1 MLTERLNR
9 KLTGQN
15 SRVSFG
21 KKYDELGREL
31 YITMDDCEYFFMA
44 RGLANEY
51 WECYDLG

>member
-9 KLTGQN
+9 KLIGQN

-31 YITMDDCEYFFMA
+31 YITMDDCEFFMA

-51 WECYDLG
+51 WERYGLG